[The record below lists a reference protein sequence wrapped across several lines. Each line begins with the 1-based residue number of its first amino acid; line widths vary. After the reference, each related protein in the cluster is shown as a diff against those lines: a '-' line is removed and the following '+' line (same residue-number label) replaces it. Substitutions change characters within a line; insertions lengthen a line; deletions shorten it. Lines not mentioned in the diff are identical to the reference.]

1 MNRKIIWVICICLVL
16 VSLMTLTCVYISRQ
30 NSVQEIASEVNGGLA
45 ELTGTLDD
53 MVRAYDKQD
62 FESFQALYWEL
73 IYQKGR
79 INGYCYE
86 LQNSSDFEAEYPK
99 AFSFLME
106 LSALETDFE
115 FPRACY
121 NTDSVERINLGS
133 SFLHDVIHEGEETL
147 PLEKTLRNLEAKLA
161 DMH

>member
-1 MNRKIIWVICICLVL
+1 
-16 VSLMTLTCVYISRQ
+16 
-30 NSVQEIASEVNGGLA
+30 
-45 ELTGTLDD
+45 
-53 MVRAYDKQD
+53 
-62 FESFQALYWEL
+62 
-73 IYQKGR
+73 
-79 INGYCYE
+79 
-86 LQNSSDFEAEYPK
+86 
-99 AFSFLME
+99 ME

-115 FPRACY
+115 FPQACY